1 MKNMKKF
8 ITLCGFLVLGSIAC
22 GDADVVKAEA
32 INEQTADT
40 SGYTITIPSDV
51 DIDKDSGKGS
61 FAVTGKVKAQST
73 IDVSIQS
80 KNGYKLKDKNGELPY
95 SIDKKSFSID
105 NSRSASDIPLNEEF
119 NIVSKTNTKVSG
131 YYTDSL
137 TFDITGK
144 KHEYRLDV
152 NGSLDGG
159 GAGDGTL
166 SGYGIFDVYVD
177 GKLVK
182 KDADDFCQCIPYG
195 SVWELKN
202 IRSLDGYHYEE
213 SVKVPTKGVIGENVE
228 DITSTYRTTHVNLKF
243 YTNKLTINY
252 HADGATKLLDWS
264 TKPDSYKDISG
275 VDIFHSTTDIYGVAY
290 SNGVAGLTDA
300 YRLSGKQGYK
310 VLDGYWKINK
320 TGEQKYSDNIG
331 FKNTENC
338 AEYLGVL
345 KELNKGDVTI
355 DLYPIW
361 EPLLNTITYD
371 ANGGT
376 LSTAKTQQFYTGTS
390 YKAPENSKSFS
401 GTSTD
406 DCEDLGYYNYLFG
419 NKLTISTKI
428 RFNSSDDTLPQKL
441 QEFFC
446 NYEWGGFGLGLGED
460 ARPYFSVFRENK
472 DDYDILRSKTKIKP
486 NETYCITGVYD
497 GPNNTM
503 SIYINGE
510 KTNTIQLSTTDN
522 PNIKV
527 SPLGLSLGGNP
538 IVGDHYSN
546 LTKGDIWKC
555 GLWRNTLSDVEVM
568 EMYKTDALPE
578 GSFISR
584 DYSAPKKTYYLF
596 DGWYTQPTGGNKVTT
611 GTIINSSMTLY
622 AHYKPILSFINY
634 DSNDG
639 NGVMQSKTILST
651 DKTNLSKN
659 IFTKDGYTF
668 KGWLASRKY
677 KSNVEYLYVNPNGG
691 GGWFEKGAQPSGWSK
706 LYLLSDEEPI
716 YLISAYDG
724 LTLTF
729 HAQWEKAYSAGTV
742 LNIEGTEYTV
752 IEQKENNKYL
762 VMMNKSIGNLRILQ
776 SGSRSDG
783 QNVNTYEGSTIDE
796 HLENDWYNG
805 LPSSLK
811 AAILPINI
819 KQASYATKNDSNS
832 KQEAGPN
839 GQIYNEINR
848 HVYLPSVDDIGKVV
862 DLKNLDKVK
871 SFLNE
876 TSIWTRDSFQ
886 GIAFYMEYLDA
897 YSGSLD
903 YNSVGY
909 FYGVRPAFVIDL
921 SKIEATAVD
930 TVNYK

>member
-8 ITLCGFLVLGSIAC
+8 ITLCGFLILGSIAC

-32 INEQTADT
+32 INEQTTDT

-51 DIDKDSGKGS
+51 DIDKDNGKGS
-61 FAVTGKVKAQST
+61 FAVTGKMDAQT
-73 IDVSIQS
+73 ELDVSVSSQ
-80 KNGYKLKDKNGELPY
+80 NGYKLKNKNQEISYSLDKGLFH
-95 SIDKKSFSID
+95 IDNIKSADMKSFDENFNITLANTNTNYSGNYEDRLTFNIGSNKYTYELNMNSILDGVKENERHNYGAVDVYINGVLKAENVSDFKEILNYGDTYEFKNIKATDGHHFVGINSCANTSIKGRIGADTNYLETRRD
-105 NSRSASDIPLNEEF
+105 NPYNLVAPIYFEF
-119 NIVSKTNTKVSG
+119 N
-131 YYTDSL
+131 
-137 TFDITGK
+137 
-144 KHEYRLDV
+144 
-152 NGSLDGG
+152 
-159 GAGDGTL
+159 
-166 SGYGIFDVYVD
+166 
-177 GKLVK
+177 
-182 KDADDFCQCIPYG
+182 
-195 SVWELKN
+195 
-202 IRSLDGYHYEE
+202 
-213 SVKVPTKGVIGENVE
+213 
-228 DITSTYRTTHVNLKF
+228 
-243 YTNKLTINY
+243 TNKLTINY
-252 HADGATKLLDWS
+252 HADGAQTWNNFQNIIHDVSNKDIAYSETKKYGATFDSQAGLADVLRLTKLGYTATEHTWTIGKAGTRKVMDNVGLAKMED
-264 TKPDSYKDISG
+264 
-275 VDIFHSTTDIYGVAY
+275 VAEY
-290 SNGVAGLTDA
+290 CG
-300 YRLSGKQGYK
+300 
-310 VLDGYWKINK
+310 VLDK
-320 TGEQKYSDNIG
+320 
-331 FKNTENC
+331 FKKN
-338 AEYLGVL
+338 
-345 KELNKGDVTI
+345 DVTI

-376 LSTAKTQQFYTGTS
+376 LSTAKTQQFYTGTP

-406 DCEDLGYYNYLFG
+406 DCEDLGYYNYAFG

-446 NYEWGGFGLGLGED
+446 NYEWGGFGLGLEAD
-460 ARPYFSVFRENK
+460 ARPFFSVFRENK

-486 NETYCITGVYD
+486 NETYWITSVYD

-510 KTNTIQLSTTDN
+510 KTNTIQLSATDN

-555 GLWRNTLSDVEVM
+555 GLWQNALSDEEVM
-568 EMYKTDALPE
+568 KMYKTDTLAE

-596 DGWYTQPTGGNKVTT
+596 DGWYTQPTGGNRITT

-634 DSNDG
+634 DSNEG
-639 NGVMQSKTILST
+639 TGVMQSETILST

-659 IFTKDGYTF
+659 IFTKDGYAF

-716 YLISAYDG
+716 YLTSAYDG
-724 LTLTF
+724 LSLTF
-729 HAQWEKAYSAGTV
+729 HAQWEKAYSIGTV

-752 IEQKENNKYL
+752 IEQKGNSKVLL
-762 VMMNKSIGNLRILQ
+762 VANKSPYSLNYQAGP
-776 SGSRSDG
+776 RSDG
-783 QNVNTYEGSTIDE
+783 KNWNTYEGSQIDNY
-796 HLENDWYNG
+796 LENEWYG
-805 LPSSLK
+805 SLSPK
-811 AAILPINI
+811 MKEAIQSTDI
-819 KQASYATKNDSNS
+819 KQSSYSKEKDTSS
-832 KQEAGPN
+832 KQEVGPN
-839 GQIYNEINR
+839 GQVYNTISR
-848 HVYLPSVDDIGKVV
+848 HVFIPSISEIEKIV
-862 DLKNLDKVK
+862 NLENTDKLAQ
-871 SFLNE
+871 FLNNE
-876 TSIWTRDSFQ
+876 NIWTRDSCQNDGF
-886 GIAFYMEYLDA
+886 GAMYLNK
-897 YSGSLD
+897 Y
-903 YNSVGY
+903 
-909 FYGVRPAFVIDL
+909 YGMIRYDVMHDRMARPAFVIDL
-921 SKIEATAVD
+921 SKVNYTVTG

>member
-1 MKNMKKF
+1 MFAGMA
-8 ITLCGFLVLGSIAC
+8 LGGIHIANAQNNVNPEI
-22 GDADVVKAEA
+22 D
-32 INEQTADT
+32 N
-40 SGYTITIPSDV
+40 SRYTVMIPSEV
-51 DIDKDSGKGS
+51 NIDKNTGKGS

-95 SIDKKSFSID
+95 NIDKKSFSID
-105 NSRSASDIPLNEEF
+105 NSRSVSDIPLNEEF
-119 NIVSKTNTKVSG
+119 NIASKTNTKVSG

-137 TFDITGK
+137 SFDITSESYK
-144 KHEYRLDV
+144 YRLDV
-152 NGSLDGG
+152 NGNLNENGW
-159 GAGDGTL
+159 GDGRL
-166 SGYGIFDVYVD
+166 DDFGRFDVYLN

-182 KDADDFCQCIPYG
+182 ENAEDFCEPIPYG
-195 SVWELKN
+195 TTWEIKN
-202 IRSLDGYHYEE
+202 IRSLDGYRYKE
-213 SVKVPTKGVIGENVE
+213 SSDIRTKGVAGDVVE
-228 DITSTYRTTHVNLKF
+228 WEGDLLGDASIYRITYVNLKF
-243 YTNKLTINY
+243 YSNKLTINY

-264 TKPDSYKDISG
+264 TKPESYKDISD
-275 VDIFHSTTDIYGVAY
+275 VDIFHSTTNTYGTAY
-290 SNGVAGLTDA
+290 SNGAGGLTDVD
-300 YRLSGKQGYK
+300 RLSGKQGYK
-310 VLDGYWKINK
+310 VLSGYWKINK

-338 AEYLGVL
+338 AEYLDVL
-345 KELNKGDVTI
+345 NELKKNDVTV

-361 EPLLNTITYD
+361 EPLFNTITYD

-376 LSTAKTQQFYTGTS
+376 LSTTKIQQFYTGTP
-390 YKAPENSKSFS
+390 YKTPENSKSFS

-406 DCEDLGYYNYLFG
+406 DCEDLGYYNYSFG

-428 RFNSSDDTLPQKL
+428 RFNSSDDTLSQKS

-460 ARPYFSVFRENK
+460 ARPFFSVYRENK

-486 NETYCITGVYD
+486 NETYWITGVYD
-497 GPNNTM
+497 GPNNMM

-510 KTNTIQLSTTDN
+510 KTNIVQLSETDN

-527 SPLGLSLGGNP
+527 SPWGLSLGGNP
-538 IVGDHYSN
+538 TGGCHYNN

-555 GLWRNTLSDVEVM
+555 GLWQNALSDEEVM
-568 EMYKTDALPE
+568 KMYKTDTLPE

-596 DGWYTQPTGGNKVTT
+596 DGWYTQLTGGNKITT

-634 DSNDG
+634 DSNEG
-639 NGVMQSKTILST
+639 TGVKQSETILSS
-651 DKTNLSKN
+651 DKAILSKN

-668 KGWLASRKY
+668 KGWIASREY

-691 GGWFEKGAQPSGWSK
+691 GGWFEKGKQPSGWNE
-706 LYLLSDEEPI
+706 LYLFSDQDAI
-716 YLISAYDG
+716 YLTSAYDG

-832 KQEAGPN
+832 KQEAVPN

-862 DLKNLDKVK
+862 DLKNPDKVK
-871 SFLNE
+871 SFLNK

-886 GIAFYMEYLDA
+886 SIAFYMEYLDA

-921 SKIEATAVD
+921 SKIEAMVVD

>member
-1 MKNMKKF
+1 MFAGMA
-8 ITLCGFLVLGSIAC
+8 LGGIHIANAQNNVNPEI
-22 GDADVVKAEA
+22 D
-32 INEQTADT
+32 N
-40 SGYTITIPSDV
+40 SRYTVMIPSEV
-51 DIDKDSGKGS
+51 NIDKNTGKGS

-80 KNGYKLKDKNGELPY
+80 KNGYKLKDKSGELPY
-95 SIDKKSFSID
+95 NIDKKSFSID

-119 NIVSKTNTKVSG
+119 NIASKTNTKVSG

-137 TFDITGK
+137 SFDITSESYK
-144 KHEYRLDV
+144 YRLDV
-152 NGSLDGG
+152 NGNLNENGW
-159 GAGDGTL
+159 GDGRL
-166 SGYGIFDVYVD
+166 DDFGRFDVYLN

-182 KDADDFCQCIPYG
+182 ENAEDFCEPIPYG
-195 SVWELKN
+195 TTWEIKN
-202 IRSLDGYHYEE
+202 IRSLDGYRYKE
-213 SVKVPTKGVIGENVE
+213 SSDIRTKGVAGDVVE
-228 DITSTYRTTHVNLKF
+228 WEGDLLGDASIYRITYVNLKF
-243 YTNKLTINY
+243 YSNKLTINY

-264 TKPDSYKDISG
+264 TKPESYKDISD
-275 VDIFHSTTDIYGVAY
+275 VDIFHSTTNTYGTAY
-290 SNGVAGLTDA
+290 SNGAGGLTDVD
-300 YRLSGKQGYK
+300 RLSGKQGYK
-310 VLDGYWKINK
+310 VLSGYWKINK

-345 KELNKGDVTI
+345 NELKKNDVTV

-361 EPLLNTITYD
+361 EPLFNTITYD

-376 LSTAKTQQFYTGTS
+376 LSTTKIQQFYTGTP
-390 YKAPENSKSFS
+390 YKTPENSKSFS

-406 DCEDLGYYNYLFG
+406 DCEDLGYYNYSFG

-428 RFNSSDDTLPQKL
+428 RFNSSDDTLPQKS

-460 ARPYFSVFRENK
+460 ARPFFSVYRENK

-486 NETYCITGVYD
+486 NETYWITGVYD
-497 GPNNTM
+497 GPNNMM

-510 KTNTIQLSTTDN
+510 KTNIVQLSETDN

-527 SPLGLSLGGNP
+527 SPWGLSLGGNP
-538 IVGDHYSN
+538 IGGCHYNN

-555 GLWRNTLSDVEVM
+555 GLWQNALSDEEVM
-568 EMYKTDALPE
+568 KMYKTDTLPE

-596 DGWYTQPTGGNKVTT
+596 DGWYTQLTGGNKITT

-634 DSNDG
+634 DSNEG
-639 NGVMQSKTILST
+639 TGVKQSETILSS
-651 DKTNLSKN
+651 DKAILSKN

-668 KGWLASRKY
+668 KGWIASREY

-691 GGWFEKGAQPSGWSK
+691 GGWFEKGKQPSGWNE
-706 LYLLSDEEPI
+706 LYLFSDQDAI
-716 YLISAYDG
+716 YLTSAYDG

-862 DLKNLDKVK
+862 DLKNPDKVK
-871 SFLNE
+871 SFLNK

-886 GIAFYMEYLDA
+886 SIAFYMEYLDA

-921 SKIEATAVD
+921 SKIEAMVVD